1 MKSSLIRIAAWRP
14 NIWFESVWH
23 QSPEPGRLAP
33 IIDRMSS
40 VNHYH
45 STALYR
51 AAQVRGLDRLA
62 RKSLGVAG
70 NALMRRGGSAAF
82 ELIRVRWSVAA
93 SLRCFCVSCFH
104 GGCV

>member
-14 NIWFESVWH
+14 NIWFESVSH

-45 STALYR
+45 TTALYR
-51 AAQVRGLDRLA
+51 AAPVRELDRLA
-62 RKSLGVAG
+62 MKSLAADGHAPVRRAG
-70 NALMRRGGSAAF
+70 RAAF
-82 ELIRVRWSVAA
+82 ELIRVRSPGAR
-93 SLRCFCVSCFH
+93 SLSGCC
-104 GGCV
+104 GG